1 MSAESDPDPP
11 LTTNQPLDVFVYHLQ
26 RGDPKGLTDGREW
39 GAFRLFGWTAKY
51 ERVCILVRDTPTVA
65 YLELRPKNPWTRTGG
80 WKDWI
85 PDIRTG
91 LQNMM
96 PELLSETF
104 QTEIMSKWCKYSS
117 FKWKSVELIE
127 KVMNNPGRYERYVPH
142 TEQGI
147 SIPSTPTTPI
157 KLVPIKTPLLRLE
170 FENSFSMRDF
180 EQHLRMDHR
189 MKYDDNLNMYLHET
203 DSWIDLPIR
212 CFARHNMSQSGW
224 MRIKEYVRYHP
235 DYREEYESHFENRN
249 HDRPS
254 GKASQLKRTKKWSP
268 VVLKH
273 HWCRNDVVDYD
284 LVVSWNAFEPVPHDP
299 PPLLP
304 KSLMVFDIETYSSRS
319 IHKKAYPEF
328 TIPEDC
334 VFQISIVMWSGERP
348 HDPPE
353 VVLLSL
359 KEPDRDIVGKDCTT
373 IWCRDEFEL
382 ISVFIP
388 YVDRCDVFTGWN
400 ILNYDWEY
408 IYRRAQFH
416 GLEDAL
422 LGVGWLENHQGKWEQ
437 ASSDSK
443 AQATQNFKYIDVM
456 GKLQVDMLPIVRRNY
471 TGLRNYKLNTV
482 LRKFKMPVSK
492 DDLNAMEMFRL
503 FRRGTTEDM
512 GRIGHYCKVDS
523 IVCLDLWKRLN
534 IWVGLLEMSKLTGV
548 GLLPLY
554 TRGTQIQTAT
564 RVVRVLWSEDKVL
577 GCLNDFDPSNP
588 SGRRKQVEQ
597 ENGVSVSHSMRK
609 EKKYAGAT
617 VLTAIPGLYRWVVVL
632 DFAGLYPSIMR
643 GRNLDHGTLVR
654 DDLHPNKYDDTIPDE
669 LCNVI
674 SWSDHLGCEHD
685 TQRKRLKNGEFSKA
699 KGMVICA
706 ENKFRWLKE
715 EVVGEGLLPK
725 LLTGFINAR
734 KQTRKRMDV
743 VRNTQL
749 KPCVASV
756 LVRLVNVQNGSPTSV
771 QLSQVQKEHS
781 IFDEIVHTGEKDT
794 TLDVVRSEWSEVVK
808 LSEQHS
814 ERSLEELVEMIRAV
828 LIEIVVLDKRQLAYK
843 ICANC
848 FPEDHEILTD
858 RGFMNLAQVTQHFR
872 SNDTLMVGVRV
883 NEQLKFH
890 PVSVDKLIVDDGE
903 HDMIEFDDGKGMSVQ
918 CTENHRMW
926 VSAGSRDAPMKVMTA
941 DEVARSKEP
950 VWFDCSFTDG
960 IAEKT
965 LVERIRRF
973 KIRGKVWCLTVPIE
987 PPVIVVRKSGGH
999 HPVCTLNSTYG
1010 ATGASDG
1017 MIPMQQI
1024 AACTTAQG
1032 RMWIKEVS
1040 EWTTKHYK
1048 TRCVYGDTDS
1058 VFLIFDNLISN
1069 DKDATIRA
1077 LSETIEP
1084 MLEKI
1089 NSTLFPPQ
1097 VKLEFEKIFEN
1108 LILLSKKRYLGNLC
1122 DRFGVFLQKLI
1133 RGCALVRRD
1142 FGPLIQDLYALISDR
1157 MLNECNIEPRERW
1170 VQWNESLKQDIGLYI
1185 LSLFQR
1191 QRKLN
1196 DFVLSCGISR
1206 PRAGYKAD
1214 RAPKHI
1220 LLWDRVEA
1228 RQDQCVNNQRVK
1240 SDSNVFTPGM
1250 RIEFVAIE
1258 TPVLP
1263 VQQQFQIQK
1272 DSYEAFIHTTKKL
1285 QVFNLEELEYYQ
1297 QWTHLVK
1304 LNLLWYVSQQMH
1316 NPMNELMKAVFGEE
1330 AWFQPLVP
1338 VMDEQIEIHERRRSI
1353 CESIKRGSR
1362 QWLVEKNVVETSVD
1376 GTEKVIPTRLVFIHP
1391 ASASVL
1397 MLHSFSSTQR
1407 WYLPRLKRL
1416 VGGWEERRSNVWT
1429 VRTIEMVNNK
1439 RRVVDQMNVLWRPY
1453 LELED
1458 AYTYILPIR
1467 T

>member
-482 LRKFKMPVSK
+482 LKKFKMPVSK

-503 FRRGTTEDM
+503 FRKGTTEDM

-794 TLDVVRSEWSEVVK
+794 TLDVVRSAWSEVVK

-828 LIEIVVLDKRQLAYK
+828 LIELVVLDKRQLAYK
-843 ICANC
+843 ICA
-848 FPEDHEILTD
+848 
-858 RGFMNLAQVTQHFR
+858 
-872 SNDTLMVGVRV
+872 
-883 NEQLKFH
+883 
-890 PVSVDKLIVDDGE
+890 
-903 HDMIEFDDGKGMSVQ
+903 
-918 CTENHRMW
+918 
-926 VSAGSRDAPMKVMTA
+926 
-941 DEVARSKEP
+941 
-950 VWFDCSFTDG
+950 
-960 IAEKT
+960 
-965 LVERIRRF
+965 
-973 KIRGKVWCLTVPIE
+973 
-987 PPVIVVRKSGGH
+987 
-999 HPVCTLNSTYG
+999 NSTYG

-1142 FGPLIQDLYALISDR
+1142 FGPLIQDLYSLISDR

-1170 VQWNESLKQDIGLYI
+1170 SQWNESLKQDIGLYI

-1263 VQQQFQIQK
+1263 IQQQFEIQK
-1272 DSYEAFIHTTKKL
+1272 DSYAAFIHTTKKL

-1330 AWFQPLVP
+1330 AWFQSLVP
-1338 VMDEQIEIHERRRSI
+1338 VMDEQIEIHERRRAV
-1353 CESIKRGSR
+1353 CDSIKRGSR
-1362 QWLVEKNVVETSVD
+1362 QWLVEKNVVERSAD
-1376 GTEKVIPTRLVFIHP
+1376 GTESVIPTRLVFIHP
-1391 ASASVL
+1391 DSASVL

-1407 WYLPRLKRL
+1407 WYLPRLKRF
-1416 VGGWEERRSNVWT
+1416 VGGWEERRSNDWT
-1429 VRTIEMVNNK
+1429 VRTIEMIHNK
-1439 RRVVDQMNVLWRPY
+1439 RWVVDQMNVLWRPY